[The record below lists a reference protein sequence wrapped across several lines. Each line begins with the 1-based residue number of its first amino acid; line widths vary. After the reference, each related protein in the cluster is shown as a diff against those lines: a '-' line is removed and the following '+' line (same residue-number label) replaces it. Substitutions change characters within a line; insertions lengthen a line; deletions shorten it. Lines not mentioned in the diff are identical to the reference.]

1 MADEKAPNAGVP
13 TKKDRQAIAS
23 HSLLVIVKV
32 KYEEWREE
40 RASKRRQAEAAKARA
55 VLFPKAPSKPKADS
69 KPKAQVSPLGDRL
82 AKALI
87 AALLL
92 LMALLALLAWVWF
105 LNHRPS
111 IEATSLPLVGSSA
124 PTAMATAV
132 PAAVATDPVS
142 SSEDVYLR
150 VETLQLDPAYGIWR
164 RMPNVLVFLFPYRE
178 GDAVPDSARKEYLGQ
193 VTEELLTADGFLVAA
208 TTFRVPPDLY
218 WVWVDEASLPAG
230 CSVWVPRF
238 AADADSGISLAKAV
252 VVDLG
257 NYSGFNTTVV
267 KFQIICGQEV
277 SVSPTVANTQPPGP
291 TSTPVSPTEPPPT
304 EPSPTDPPPTD
315 PPPPTP
321 EPTEVDCNC
330 ETPEAPVPTPEFE
343 ATPTPTR

>member
-32 KYEEWREE
+32 KYEDWREE

-69 KPKAQVSPLGDRL
+69 KPKAQILPVVPPDPKKGRKGDRL

-111 IEATSLPLVGSSA
+111 IEATSLPLVGSST
-124 PTAMATAV
+124 PTAMVSVV

-150 VETLQLDPAYGIWR
+150 VETLQLDTAYNIWR
-164 RMPNVLVFLFPYRE
+164 RMPGVEVVLAPVSEDGEEETR
-178 GDAVPDSARKEYLGQ
+178 Q
-193 VTEELLTADGFLVAA
+193 VTEELLTTDGFLVAA
-208 TTFRVPPDLY
+208 TTFEVQPGLY
-218 WVWVDEASLPAG
+218 WVWVDETSLPAG
-230 CSVWVPRF
+230 CAVWVPRF
-238 AADADSGISLAKAV
+238 AEDADSGISGIGDVIVNL
-252 VVDLG
+252 VDYGLFK
-257 NYSGFNTTVV
+257 FNTMVV

-277 SVSPTVANTQPPGP
+277 SVSPTLVVPVSTPVPTNPPGP
-291 TSTPVSPTEPPPT
+291 TPVPTTPV
-304 EPSPTDPPPTD
+304 PPTD

-330 ETPEAPVPTPEFE
+330 ETPESPVPTAEFE
-343 ATPTPTR
+343 ATPTPER